1 MERNRENVWREFAEG
16 QGEKLREWTK
26 MLEEHLLS
34 AARDE
39 GGSLNL
45 EQLHLVLRGW
55 RQDRETY
62 EDKII
67 DILRSYELWV
77 TDRPWVEDRQNLA
90 ARLVV
95 DGFQTLLDGYHPDGI
110 RGGALSRKFVP
121 PFLKAVRMLVG
132 SEIFAETQA
141 ELEAV
146 LKSVQ
151 RSGRDPRDS
160 HVWVSVYSSHQGV
173 VAWRRI
179 TGRFLARFDPLEK
192 RVDWLVHYINHNFPA
207 WSAEGADAD
216 WKCTERHVYTL
227 LFTLS
232 ESLGE
237 MMKDAAGVQEL
248 KRVLARDDYRALRK
262 VLGELSQRKP

>member
-1 MERNRENVWREFAEG
+1 M
-16 QGEKLREWTK
+16 
-26 MLEEHLLS
+26 
-34 AARDE
+34 
-39 GGSLNL
+39 
-45 EQLHLVLRGW
+45 
-55 RQDRETY
+55 
-62 EDKII
+62 
-67 DILRSYELWV
+67 

-95 DGFQTLLDGYHPDGI
+95 DGFQTLLDGHHPDGI

-173 VAWRRI
+173 VAWRESPDDFYR
-179 TGRFLARFDPLEK
+179 DPLEK
-192 RVDWLVHYINHNFPA
+192 RVDWLVRYILPP
-207 WSAEGADAD
+207 SA
-216 WKCTERHVYTL
+216 
-227 LFTLS
+227 
-232 ESLGE
+232 
-237 MMKDAAGVQEL
+237 
-248 KRVLARDDYRALRK
+248 
-262 VLGELSQRKP
+262 